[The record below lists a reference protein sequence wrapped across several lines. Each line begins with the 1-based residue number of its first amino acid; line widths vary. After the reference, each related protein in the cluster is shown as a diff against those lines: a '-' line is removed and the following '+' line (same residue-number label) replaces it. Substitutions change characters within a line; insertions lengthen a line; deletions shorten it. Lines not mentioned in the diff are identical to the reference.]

1 MAVQTAIVAAL
12 VLLYNFSSA
21 LLALSFLVGYSAVV
35 YALTS
40 ELTPIDVLWS
50 MQAANV
56 PLIVV
61 SKVRLL
67 ENAFV
72 KGLQFNCAIV
82 NLAFLFG
89 TCPITF

>member
-1 MAVQTAIVAAL
+1 VVAAL
-12 VLLYNFSSA
+12 VLLYNFTSA

-56 PLIVV
+56 PLIIV
-61 SKVRLL
+61 SKVR
-67 ENAFV
+67 
-72 KGLQFNCAIV
+72 K
-82 NLAFLFG
+82 
-89 TCPITF
+89 